1 MARQPLSKARTPKRL
16 RALGDRRGIATHAT
30 GVRCAQLVDGL
41 YQRSLGWGL
50 EAAAEALGVSVRS
63 VERYVKACA
72 EFITDSIGQP
82 KIEIVS
88 QGGRRTVRLASR
100 VAPREPTVFQV
111 ASVRLASALLRFTG
125 GTVLY
130 QLLDD
135 ARQRLESVARPA
147 DQPLLA
153 DLKRKFYAIPF
164 AEKHYHHLDDTI
176 DCILRGLIEQ
186 RQLRIEYG
194 GTRGVARV
202 HVVDPYTLAV
212 YRGGLYLIGHSDR
225 HEKIIYLAVER
236 IRSVEL
242 SSEHFDYPERY
253 SPRRHHRGVF
263 GIIEGEETR
272 VQLLLMNPE
281 TAALLRARRLGLD
294 ERFRPR
300 KDGTT
305 LVSMRVRGID
315 ELANFVLS
323 FGPHVQVLRPAVLR
337 ERVACDLR
345 AACELYEETS

>member
-1 MARQPLSKARTPKRL
+1 VPRQPLSEARTPKRL

-41 YQRSLGWGL
+41 YQRSLGWSL

-72 EFITDSIGQP
+72 EFITDSNGQP

-88 QGGRRTVRLASR
+88 QGARRTVRLASR
-100 VAPREPTVFQV
+100 VSPRESTVFQV
-111 ASVRLASALLRFTG
+111 ASVRLASALLRFAG
-125 GTVLY
+125 GTVLE

-135 ARQRLESVARPA
+135 ARERLESVARPA

-164 AEKHYHHLDDTI
+164 AEKHYRHLDDTI
-176 DCILRGLIEQ
+176 DRILRGLVEQ
-186 RQLRIEYG
+186 RQLRIDYG
-194 GTRGVARV
+194 GTRGVGRV
-202 HVVDPYTLAV
+202 HVFDPYTLAV
-212 YRGGLYLIGHSDR
+212 YRGGLYLIGRSDR

-236 IRSVEL
+236 ILSVEL
-242 SSEHFDYPERY
+242 GSEHFDYPARY
-253 SPRRHHRGVF
+253 SPRRHHRRVF

-272 VQLLLMNPE
+272 VELLLMDSE

-294 ERFRPR
+294 ERFHPR

-315 ELANFVLS
+315 ELANWVLG
-323 FGPHVQVLRPAVLR
+323 FGPHVKVLRPAALR
-337 ERVACDLR
+337 ERVARDLR
-345 AACELYEETS
+345 VASELYEAT